1 MKLILTRRAEKDL
14 DRLDEITRIRVIKA
28 IERLVK
34 SPENTDIKKLK
45 GMEVFR
51 LRIGDYRVCFE
62 IDKEA
67 KAIIILRVRH
77 RKESY
82 R

>member
-77 RKESY
+77 RKE
-82 R
+82 

>member
-1 MKLILTRRAEKDL
+1 LLEKSWRYL
-14 DRLDEITRIRVIKA
+14 RINSKA

-34 SPENTDIKKLK
+34 SPENTDIKKSK

-67 KAIIILRVRH
+67 KAIII
-77 RKESY
+77 
-82 R
+82 